1 MLHNDFGVAGL
12 FAAQCRDLAYRV
24 DLPGF
29 HFAHVIAETGDLGSD
44 SAEVFQIGRKGND
57 NYRIMYIMSSAVL

>member
-12 FAAQCRDLAYRV
+12 F

-44 SAEVFQIGRKGND
+44 SAEVFQIGRKGNGE
-57 NYRIMYIMSSAVL
+57 YRIMYIMSSAVL